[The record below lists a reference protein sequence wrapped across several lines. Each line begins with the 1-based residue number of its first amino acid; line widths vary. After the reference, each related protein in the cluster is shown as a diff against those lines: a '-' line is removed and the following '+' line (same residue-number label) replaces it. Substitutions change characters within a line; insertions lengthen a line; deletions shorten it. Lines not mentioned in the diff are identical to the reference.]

1 MKGKQH
7 MTATSTMH
15 HAAVSVS
22 AGTRIHVIDR
32 DGREHHLEW
41 LPGQSLMEALRD
53 NGLPVLASC
62 GGRAACATCHVF
74 LDANLVK
81 QLGARHQDEQE
92 LVEETQAYDPE
103 TSRLSCQVHH
113 DVALDGITVHMAP
126 EEE

>member
-1 MKGKQH
+1 

-15 HAAVSVS
+15 HDTVSVI
-22 AGTRIHVIDR
+22 AGSRIHVIDR
-32 DGREHHLEW
+32 NGHEHHLEW

-74 LDANLVK
+74 LDPNLVK
-81 QLGARHQDEQE
+81 QLGTRHQDEQE
-92 LVEETQAYDPE
+92 LLEETQAYDPA
-103 TSRLSCQVHH
+103 TSRLSCQVAH
-113 DVALDGITVHMAP
+113 DLALDGITVRMAP

>member
-1 MKGKQH
+1 
-7 MTATSTMH
+7 MTAISKMH
-15 HAAVSVS
+15 PDAVGVAEGS
-22 AGTRIHVIDR
+22 RIHVIDR
-32 DGREHHLEW
+32 DGRDHHLEW

-74 LDANLVK
+74 LDPNLVK

-92 LVEETQAYDPE
+92 LLEETEAYDPA

-113 DVALDGITVHMAP
+113 DLALDGITVRMAP